1 MIQGII
7 IGFLFAILIVV
18 TQIYMRLELKPEQLR
33 RKIKQTGA
41 ILNPKPETNADL
53 IIKNNEAKGKDTPL
67 DDLYN
72 D

>member
-18 TQIYMRLELKPEQLR
+18 TQIYMRLELKPEKLR
-33 RKIKQTGA
+33 RKIKQTSA
-41 ILNPKPETNADL
+41 ILNPKPETKADI
-53 IIKNNEAKGKDTPL
+53 IIKQNEAKGKDTPL
-67 DDLYN
+67 DDIYG